1 MVSQSKLHKMKGKK
15 DNLGWENLEITLE
28 DKKIF
33 WSRGCLRQIRKM
45 IFFMDGKD

>member
-15 DNLGWENLEITLE
+15 DNLGWENLEIILE

-33 WSRGCLRQIRKM
+33 GAGFVYVKS
-45 IFFMDGKD
+45 GK